1 MLSQRVAGLK
11 PSPTLALTAKVAEL
25 RSRGEDIVSFGAG
38 EPDYGTPEEACEAGI
53 KAIRDGKTR
62 YTAGAGIPELRAV
75 IAEKLRSENGLAV
88 QPEDVI
94 VSAGAKQA
102 VFNALMTICNPGDEV
117 ILFAPY
123 WMTYKDQV
131 YLTGATDKVVHTDR
145 STGYLPTA
153 EAFQTAI
160 THRTKAVIL
169 NSPCNPTGA
178 VLPRSEMEAIADIA
192 VRNNLYVISDEIY
205 EKLVYDGAEH
215 VSIASLG
222 TEIAERTV
230 TVNGVSKSHA
240 MTGWR
245 IGYAAATAEI
255 ARGMNT
261 LQDQVTSNASS
272 ISQYAALA
280 ALQMPCD
287 KIQAFAKEF
296 QARRD
301 LILGE
306 LDKIPNLCCL
316 EPRGAFYAFVDVSYY
331 TDDDLALSL
340 RLLEQQKVACVPGS
354 VFEGP
359 GHLRLTYALQPVQ
372 IIEGVRRISEGLQSQ
387 A

>member
-1 MLSQRVAGLK
+1 MLSQRVAGLS

-25 RSRGEDIVSFGAG
+25 RSRGENIVSFGAG
-38 EPDYGTPEEACEAGI
+38 EPDYGTPGEVCEAGI
-53 KAIRDGKTR
+53 QAIRDGKTR
-62 YTAGAGIPELRAV
+62 YTASAGIPELRAV
-75 IAEKLRSENGLAV
+75 IADKLRSQNGLAV
-88 QPEDVI
+88 QPDQVI

-123 WMTYKDQV
+123 WMTYKDQI
-131 YLTGATDKVVHTDR
+131 YLTGASAKVVHTSR
-145 STGYLPTA
+145 ATGYLPTA
-153 EAFQTAI
+153 EAFQAAI
-160 THRTKAVIL
+160 TSRTKAVIL

-178 VLPRSEMEAIADIA
+178 VIPRGSLQQIAEI
-192 VRNNLYVISDEIY
+192 VVKNNLYAVSDEIY

-222 TEIAERTV
+222 KDIADRTV

-245 IGYAAATAEI
+245 IGYAAAPLEI
-255 ARGMNT
+255 AKGMNT

-280 ALQMPCD
+280 ALQMPCE
-287 KIQAFAKEF
+287 KILGFAKEF
-296 QARRD
+296 QTRRN
-301 LILGE
+301 LILRE
-306 LDKIPNLCCL
+306 IEKTPNLCCL
-316 EPRGAFYAFVDVSYY
+316 TPRGAFYAFVDVSAY
-331 TDDDLALSL
+331 TDDDVGLSL

-359 GHLRLTYALQPVQ
+359 GHLRLTYALEPSQ
-372 IIEGVRRISEGLQSQ
+372 IVEGMRRISEGLQSP